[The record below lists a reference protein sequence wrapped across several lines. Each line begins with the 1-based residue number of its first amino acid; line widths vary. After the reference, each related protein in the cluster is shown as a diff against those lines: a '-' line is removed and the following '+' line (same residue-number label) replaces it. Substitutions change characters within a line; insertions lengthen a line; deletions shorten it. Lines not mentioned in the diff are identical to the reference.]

1 MNLITVLSLLC
12 LGCFS
17 GFMAGLLGVGG
28 GMIIVPF
35 LTLLFTMQ
43 QLVVPEYVV
52 HSAIATAMA
61 TIIFTSMSSMRAHHK
76 RGGVIWSI
84 VAQFTPGIIL
94 GGFLSGTV
102 IFRWL
107 DMAWLSLVFAVFV
120 LYSSYNMMS
129 NKKPKPSR
137 QLPGWFGMVCVGVGI
152 GLVSGL
158 VGAGGGFLS
167 VPFMVWSNVPLK
179 KAVSTSAAIGFP
191 IAVAN
196 SIAYIVGGWN
206 LLGMRDGMIGYL
218 YWPALLVLIAMS
230 MIFAPIGAKY
240 AHTLPVDKLKKI
252 FACLLFFIALMML
265 RQSLQEFGFHLP
277 I

>member
-1 MNLITVLSLLC
+1 MNAVTILSLLC
-12 LGCFS
+12 LGTFS

-35 LTLLFTMQ
+35 LTAIFTWQ
-43 QLVVPEYVV
+43 GLVAPEYIV

-61 TIIFTSMSSMRAHHK
+61 TIVFTSLSSMRAHHK

-84 VAQFTPGIIL
+84 VLQFTPGIIV

-107 DMAWLSLVFAVFV
+107 DMAWLSLVFALFV
-120 LYSSYNMMS
+120 YYSAYNMLR

-137 QLPGWFGMVCVGVGI
+137 QLPGPLGMAGMGGVI
-152 GLVSGL
+152 GLISGL

-167 VPFMVWSNVPLK
+167 VPFMVWSNVPIK
-179 KAVSTSAAIGFP
+179 NAVSTSAAIGFP

-196 SIAYIVGGWN
+196 SIAYIIGGWS
-206 LLGMRDGMIGYL
+206 LLGVSDGMIGYL
-218 YWPALLVLIAMS
+218 YWPALLVLILMS
-230 MIFAPIGAKY
+230 TIFAPIGAKY
-240 AHTLPVDKLKKI
+240 AHSLPVDKLKKI
-252 FACLLFFIALMML
+252 FACLLFVVATLML
-265 RQSLQEFGFHLP
+265 REALQDFGLIHF
-277 I
+277 

>member
-35 LTLLFTMQ
+35 LTLLFTFQ
-43 QLVVPEYVV
+43 HLVVPEYVV

-61 TIIFTSMSSMRAHHK
+61 TIMFTSLSSMRAHHK
-76 RGGVIWSI
+76 KGGVIWKI
-84 VAQFTPGIIL
+84 VLQLTPGIIL

-102 IFRWL
+102 IFEWL

-120 LYSSYNMMS
+120 FYSSYNMMV
-129 NKKPKPSR
+129 NRKPKPSR
-137 QLPGWFGMVCVGVGI
+137 QLPGWLGMSGVGTAI
-152 GLVSGL
+152 GLISGL

-179 KAVSTSAAIGFP
+179 NAVSTSAAIGFP

-196 SIAYIVGGWN
+196 SVAYIIGGWN
-206 LLGMRDGMIGYL
+206 LLGVQDGMIGYL
-218 YWPALLVLIAMS
+218 YWPALLVLITMS
-230 MIFAPIGAKY
+230 MIFAPLGAKY
-240 AHTLPVDKLKKI
+240 AHALPVDKLKKI
-252 FACLLFFIALMML
+252 FAGLLFFIAIMML
-265 RQSLQEFGFHLP
+265 RQSLMEFGILS
-277 I
+277 

>member
-1 MNLITVLSLLC
+1 MNAVTILSLLC
-12 LGCFS
+12 LGTFS

-35 LTLLFTMQ
+35 LTAIFTWQ
-43 QLVVPEYVV
+43 GLVAPEYIV

-61 TIIFTSMSSMRAHHK
+61 TIVFTSLSSMRAHHK

-84 VAQFTPGIIL
+84 VLQFTPGIIV

-107 DMAWLSLVFAVFV
+107 DMAWLSLVFALFV
-120 LYSSYNMMS
+120 YYSAYNMLR

-137 QLPGWFGMVCVGVGI
+137 QLPGPLGMAGMGVVI
-152 GLVSGL
+152 GLISGL

-167 VPFMVWSNVPLK
+167 VPFMVWSNVPIK
-179 KAVSTSAAIGFP
+179 NAVSTSAAIGFP

-196 SIAYIVGGWN
+196 SIAYIIGGWS
-206 LLGMRDGMIGYL
+206 LLGISDGMIGYL
-218 YWPALLVLIAMS
+218 YWPALLVLILMS
-230 MIFAPIGAKY
+230 TIFAPIGAKY
-240 AHTLPVDKLKKI
+240 AHSLPVDKLKKI
-252 FACLLFFIALMML
+252 FACLLFVVATLML
-265 RQSLQEFGFHLP
+265 REALQDFGLIHF
-277 I
+277 